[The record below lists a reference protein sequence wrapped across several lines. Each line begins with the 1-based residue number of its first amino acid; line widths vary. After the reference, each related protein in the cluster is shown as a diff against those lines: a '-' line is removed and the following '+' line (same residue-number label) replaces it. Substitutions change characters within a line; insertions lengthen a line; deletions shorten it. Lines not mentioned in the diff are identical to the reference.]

1 MTEIQEPMAHTM
13 RQAMTDDQFM
23 FLLPILCWDCGE
35 PIGDKQIA
43 YTDGRAKGETHES
56 LMKRFGYDDRYCC
69 AAQFTSP
76 IQIPYGAKGKPIG
89 SISETTVSPDMV
101 QIWSGT
107 MSMAPV
113 SQDDADIIFDRES
126 GVIEITQPGDDMVAT
141 FERADEMT
149 FGDMG
154 GGDFGSG
161 SFDIDMFS
169 QQLSSFTI

>member
-43 YTDGRAKGETHES
+43 YTDGRARGESHES

-113 SQDDADIIFDRES
+113 SQDDSDILLDRES
-126 GVIEITQPGDDMVAT
+126 AEIEKIQPIDNMVAT
-141 FERADEMT
+141 FERGVEMT
-149 FGDMG
+149 F
-154 GGDFGSG
+154 GDFGSG
-161 SFDIDMFS
+161 SIDGDNFS
-169 QQLSSFTI
+169 QQLLSSFII